1 MLRSLLLGIC
11 MLATSFCFAQ
21 NEKFK
26 VIYRNNNLVLEHK
39 IRKGENVFSVARRYH
54 VPPSLLSDVNNLSY
68 QSELPEGNTLDIP
81 IAVYNHINEE
91 PGYMN
96 DVRPL
101 YYTVDGRESM
111 SRVVKITGVPLRK
124 IEKWNN
130 LADNNLHDGQELMV
144 GWVLYDATPI
154 TQAVK
159 EPENVAKTRGDWS
172 TRAIEEKNEKAP
184 KYTYVPERTLD
195 NLQPDT
201 VKTIAKCDTVLSA
214 DGELYMSQTLHEQRV
229 ITEKGPAVF
238 FTSANKS
245 PKSFYAFHNSARRGA
260 IIKVFNPG
268 TGKVVYVKVIGTI
281 PATAQYY
288 NSIIGISA
296 AAKKELGVRENKM
309 FCELTYGVL

>member
-1 MLRSLLLGIC
+1 MFRSLLLFIC
-11 MLATSFCFAQ
+11 MLGGTFCFAQ
-21 NEKFK
+21 NKKFAVQYK
-26 VIYRNNNLVLEHK
+26 KDNLVIEHK
-39 IRKGENVFSVARRYH
+39 VLKGETVFSIARKYH
-54 VPPSLLSDVNNLSY
+54 VPPSMLTDVNSISY
-68 QSELPEGNTLDIP
+68 QANLTEGGIIDVPLAI
-81 IAVYNHINEE
+81 YNHINEAPE
-91 PGYMN
+91 YMN

-111 SRVVKITGVPLRK
+111 SRVVKITGVPQRK

-130 LADNNLHDGQELMV
+130 LPDNNIHDGQELMV
-144 GWVLYDATPI
+144 GWVLYDATPM
-154 TQAVK
+154 TQDVK
-159 EPENVAKTRGDWS
+159 EPDNVVKTRGDWS
-172 TRAIEEKNEKAP
+172 TRAIEDKNEKTP

-201 VKTIAKCDTVLSA
+201 VGAFKKCDTVLSA

-229 ITEKGPAVF
+229 IEEKGPAVF
-238 FTSANKS
+238 FAAANSA
-245 PKSFYAFHNSARRGA
+245 PKSLYAFHNSARRGA

-268 TGKVVYVKVIGTI
+268 TGKAVYVKVIGTI

-288 NSIIGISA
+288 NSVIGISA